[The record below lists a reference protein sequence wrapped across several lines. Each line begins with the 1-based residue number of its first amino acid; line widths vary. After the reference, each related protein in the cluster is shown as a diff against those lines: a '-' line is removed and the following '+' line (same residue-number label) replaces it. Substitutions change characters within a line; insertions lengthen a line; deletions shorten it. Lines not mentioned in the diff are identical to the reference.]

1 MAIDTRTSGST
12 GSALPELAGIG
23 AVALV
28 AMALLTF
35 GYKHRGYDTAHTATP
50 ASTQT
55 TGAASEQM
63 TKPTLPR
70 SNPADLANPPT
81 SFPGASGNPTD
92 PTRNSPANPANP
104 AR

>member
-1 MAIDTRTSGST
+1 MAIDTRATGST
-12 GSALPELAGIG
+12 GSALPELAGVG

-35 GYKHRGYDTAHTATP
+35 GYKHRGYDTAQTATP
-50 ASTQT
+50 TQT
-55 TGAASEQM
+55 TGAASDQM

-81 SFPGASGNPTD
+81 SFPDASGNPVD
-92 PTRNSPANPANP
+92 PTRNSPPNP

>member
-1 MAIDTRTSGST
+1 MAFDTRATGST

-35 GYKHRGYDTAHTATP
+35 GYKHRGYDTAQTVTP
-50 ASTQT
+50 PPAQT

-70 SNPADLANPPT
+70 STPADLANPPT
-81 SFPGASGNPTD
+81 SFPDASGNPAD
-92 PTRNSPANPANP
+92 PTRNSPANPA
-104 AR
+104 R